1 MCYQSRNPAVVE
13 PHYGYEA
20 NIYKDTKGR
29 PTAPAFSLLQSQRQ
43 GPCRCPSGSSSLP
56 PKHWGHPSQNG
67 ITPRAQKAARG
78 KWQSCYPPP
87 GLLIR
92 LVIGCLPPPKK
103 LRRASAPLLRPD
115 PYPAFGT
122 PALPSLPPHPCRLG
136 GGRPGSAQPGKWRR
150 APAGS
155 SRPPVAPA
163 VPGHSV
169 VQAAGPTYLSRMGGA
184 AKASSPRG
192 GVER

>member
-1 MCYQSRNPAVVE
+1 MDMKQIYIKIRREDQLPQPSHFYNPRDKGHADAHLAAAHCPRNTGGTPAKM
-13 PHYGYEA
+13 A
-20 NIYKDTKGR
+20 
-29 PTAPAFSLLQSQRQ
+29 
-43 GPCRCPSGSSSLP
+43 SLP
-56 PKHWGHPSQNG
+56 GHRKRPGGSG
-67 ITPRAQKAARG
+67 RVVILRRG
-78 KWQSCYPPP
+78 CSLGSLSGASPPP
-87 GLLIR
+87 
-92 LVIGCLPPPKK
+92 PK

-192 GVER
+192 GVGR